1 MMVLYPFYSCL
12 ETWRATCLVFF
23 MGTLNN
29 PKYLSEI
36 AVVDTVVA
44 RMLSQAG
51 YELHARF
58 FDRAHLWCGSY

>member
-1 MMVLYPFYSCL
+1 
-12 ETWRATCLVFF
+12 

-36 AVVDTVVA
+36 ATVNTVAA

-51 YELHARF
+51 YELHTRF
-58 FDRAHLWCGSY
+58 FYRAHLWSSSY